1 MKITVDVDCT
11 PEEARRFMG
20 LPDMSSV
27 HEAYLG
33 KLRAMVEDG
42 AGGEAAE
49 TVLKSWAPLGE
60 AGFALWQRLIEQMG
74 PPRPS

>member
-1 MKITVDVDCT
+1 MKISVDVDCT

-27 HEAYLG
+27 HEAYLS

-42 AGGEAAE
+42 VKGEAVE
-49 TVLKSWAPLGE
+49 GVLKSWAPLGE
-60 AGFALWQRLIEQMG
+60 AGMSFWQRLIEQMSS
-74 PPRPS
+74 PKAP